1 MKRTFLLLLLCFL
14 FLSGCAPS
22 RQQIIERQ
30 EKSRYI
36 NRLGRDFWPTVHYC
50 VVYIGSPLAASRVKT
65 YQAAD
70 HPVPIEAIK
79 IMTFGGLVPIVLEF
93 VLPKEDPQF
102 ERRIN
107 HYLKRE
113 EWNIDDY
120 LVNLLEEKPFLPL
133 DTKIEYVKGSSADQS
148 QTEWKESDAY
158 VVIAVAATMWSKGG
172 WGSAQLPLT
181 LNAGITII
189 PKGSMDKWEGIHVNL
204 KNEIEKTQNIQ
215 ERTKAIKAA
224 ELEFKNLNIYRESF
238 SISTPFFDKKT
249 WISDDGKFLKEQFGK
264 VLRSLAETIRQKMSS
279 IK

>member
-1 MKRTFLLLLLCFL
+1 MKRTFLLLSLCF
-14 FLSGCAPS
+14 FVLSGCAPS

-70 HPVPIEAIK
+70 HPVPIEVIK
-79 IMTFGGLVPIVLEF
+79 IVTGGGLVQIALESS
-93 VLPKEDPQF
+93 LPKEDLQF
-102 ERRIN
+102 ERQIN
-107 HYLKRE
+107 DYLKGG
-113 EWNIDDY
+113 EWSIDDY
-120 LVNLLEEKPFLPL
+120 LVKLFEEKPFLPL

-158 VVIAVAATMWSKGG
+158 VVIAVAPTMWSKGG

-189 PKGSMDKWEGIHVNL
+189 PKGSMDKWEGIHANL
-204 KNEIEKTQNIQ
+204 KDEIEKNQNIQ
-215 ERTKAIKAA
+215 EITKTIKAA

-238 SISTPFFDKKT
+238 SINTPFFDKKT
-249 WISDDGKFLKEQFGK
+249 WISNDGKFLKERFEEA
-264 VLRSLAETIRQKMSS
+264 LRSLAETIRQKISS